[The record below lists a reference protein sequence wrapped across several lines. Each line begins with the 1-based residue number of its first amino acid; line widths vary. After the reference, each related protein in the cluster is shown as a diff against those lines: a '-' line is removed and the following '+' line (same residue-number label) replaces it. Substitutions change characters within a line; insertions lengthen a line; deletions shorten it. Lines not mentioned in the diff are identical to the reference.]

1 MSWYQSHMS
10 QEGKDFLGKLSLAQ
24 RDAVLQLNS
33 SSQYYSAI
41 NEQVA
46 LGDKFHKEQN
56 YAEEARAHR
65 FVQEKLPT
73 QYYDKDSKKAW
84 NWNCKVIHHPDLY
97 PAKK

>member
-1 MSWYQSHMS
+1 MNWWGSQSQPMF
-10 QEGKDFLGKLSLAQ
+10 QEGQLSSAQ
-24 RDAVLQLNS
+24 RLAVLQLNS
-33 SSQYYSAI
+33 SEQYYSEI
-41 NEQVA
+41 NKQMA

-73 QYYDKDSKKAW
+73 QYYDDDSKIAW
-84 NWNCKVIHHPDLY
+84 NWNCQVIHRPDLH